1 MPTYDF
7 RCKQCSE
14 KFSKFVSFQEKD
26 NVKCPICNG
35 DAQQIFTG
43 FLYNKTGGGDNS
55 SQSSSSCAKTS
66 CSGCKG
72 C

>member
-7 RCKQCSE
+7 KCTKCNNR
-14 KFSKFVSFQEKD
+14 FSKFVLLKDKD
-26 NVKCPICNG
+26 NVKCPECNG
-35 DAQQIFTG
+35 ETEQLFTG
-43 FLYNKTGGGDNS
+43 FLYKKSGGGNDI
-55 SQSSSSCAKTS
+55 SSSSCTKSS